1 MIFDCRHHHDE
12 SSFSAIMGNC
22 FLDTMDTMD
31 RMGVQWGYIY
41 ILYILN
47 GYNNIRITWDMT
59 TNTNQSICAMVKTS
73 VFFAKKM
80 GVVQKSIHKD
90 SYTHDVSIP
99 ILGWETIPH
108 SHVLTLQPEGC
119 DSACHWVSS
128 SCPASP
134 PKGH

>member
-73 VFFAKKM
+73 VFFCEKDGRGAEIYSQ
-80 GVVQKSIHKD
+80 GFIYPRCFD
-90 SYTHDVSIP
+90 SYFGMGNHT
-99 ILGWETIPH
+99 T
-108 SHVLTLQPEGC
+108 
-119 DSACHWVSS
+119 
-128 SCPASP
+128 
-134 PKGH
+134 